1 MFRLQ
6 IRGSIWNQKPSEG
19 WSANIG
25 YNDENRLIPVVT
37 NEPKKRSPEKLREKP
52 YHGQVLLGLDSIC

>member
-6 IRGSIWNQKPSEG
+6 IRGSKWKHQKPSEG

-25 YNDENRLIPVVT
+25 YNDENEVIPVVT
-37 NEPKKRSPEKLREKP
+37 NEPKKKITREAE
-52 YHGQVLLGLDSIC
+52 GEAVSWASSSWT